1 MNRTKSYE
9 NKGTGSK
16 FCERL
21 RHASLM
27 TTEDLVKQFRPSL
40 FSYISLNEA
49 IIIHFVGAA
58 DGYVYVIGQTNYA
71 SYEWVAQV
79 SPEEIVFSNV
89 GYGGVGVA
97 LRDGLIVVCEDHKED
112 PALNNIGGRITVK

>member
-16 FCERL
+16 SCERL

-27 TTEDLVKQFRPSL
+27 TSKDLVNRLRPSL
-40 FSYISLNEA
+40 FRYISLNEA
-49 IIIHFVGAA
+49 IIIHYVGAA
-58 DGYVYVIGQTNYA
+58 DGYVYVIGQANYA

-89 GYGGVGVA
+89 GYGGVDVA
-97 LRDGLIVVCEDHKED
+97 LRDGLIVACDDHKVD